1 MQDRVGQ
8 GQARGAGR
16 TAARYSRR
24 AAVGRGALA
33 TATAGAALLAARTH
47 PHAAAQEATPAATPS
62 GPPTG
67 STQALDPAHVAAA
80 VERAPEIARD
90 LLGRTGMPGMAVAIV
105 ETNAALLVEG
115 FGVRELGEPEPI
127 DGDTVFQ
134 IASVSKSVASTV
146 VAAVVGEGVVSWS
159 SRLSD
164 IDPGF
169 ALKQAYPTQEV
180 TIADLFSH
188 RSGLRDHAGDLLEDV
203 GYDRGEVLHR
213 LRFLDPD
220 YPFRAGYEYTNFGL
234 TAAAV
239 AAAHAAGTD
248 WETLSDNR
256 LYAPLGMASTSSRF
270 ADFMA
275 RTDRAVPHVLRDGIW
290 SVTPQQ
296 RDPDAQSPA
305 GGVSSTASDLSRWA
319 RLQLGSGEFEGQRIV
334 DAAALGETWIPHAV
348 RGAVA
353 DAATQIPPFYGLG
366 WNVNYTPE
374 GLVQVGHSG
383 AFALGTG
390 TAVYLL
396 PGAGFGVLA
405 LANGSPIGVP
415 EAFCLSVMEIARTGE
430 LTTDWMTVIAPAF
443 VDMDKPTY
451 GTGIDYAEPPADA
464 APPRALSAYAGTFT
478 NDFYGDVVIAE
489 AGAGLELR
497 IGPEPQVFP
506 MTHYDADV
514 WSYQPAGEN
523 AYGRTGVVFTIGA
536 NDEAMAIW
544 VGYLATGGPGELRRV
559 DAG

>member
-1 MQDRVGQ
+1 MQDSVGR
-8 GQARGAGR
+8 GQAGSADR

-24 AAVGRGALA
+24 VAVGKGAL
-33 TATAGAALLAARTH
+33 ATAGAALLAAREH
-47 PHAAAQEATPAATPS
+47 PRAAAQEATPAATPTAG
-62 GPPTG
+62 GP
-67 STQALDPAHVAAA
+67 AMDPANVAAA

-105 ETNAALLVEG
+105 ETGATLLAEG
-115 FGVRELGEPEPI
+115 FGVRELGKPEPI
-127 DGDTVFQ
+127 DADTVFQ
-134 IASVSKSVASTV
+134 IASVSKCLASTV

-188 RSGLRDHAGDLLEDV
+188 RSGLRDHAGDLLEDI
-203 GYDRGEVLHR
+203 GFDRDEVLHR

-239 AAAHAAGTD
+239 AAARAAGTD
-248 WETLSDNR
+248 WETLSAER
-256 LYAPLGMASTSSRF
+256 LYAPLGMDSTSSRF
-270 ADFMA
+270 ADYMA
-275 RTDRAVPHVLRDGIW
+275 RTDRAIPHVLRDGIW

-296 RDPDAQSPA
+296 RDPDPQSPA
-305 GGVSSTASDLSRWA
+305 GGVSSTANDLARWA
-319 RLQLGSGEFEGQRIV
+319 RLHLGGGEFEGRRIV

-348 RGAVA
+348 RGPVA
-353 DAATQIPPFYGLG
+353 DAARQQPPFYGLG
-366 WNVNYTPE
+366 WNVNYTSE

-390 TAVYLL
+390 TTVFLW

-415 EAFCLSVMEIARTGE
+415 EAFSLSVLEIARTGE
-430 LTTDWMTVIAPAF
+430 LTTDWMTVVAPAF
-443 VDMDKPTY
+443 VDLDAPTY

-464 APPRALSAYAGTFT
+464 APPRDRSAYTGTFR

-489 AGAGLELR
+489 AGDGLELR
-497 IGPEPQVFP
+497 IGPEPQAFP

-523 AYGRTGVVFTIGA
+523 AYGRTGVVFTIGP
-536 NDEAMAIW
+536 NDEAMSIS
-544 VGYLATGGPGELRRV
+544 VGYLATGGPGELRRLE